1 MRSQLSQLAGQP
13 SFKSDRPAVRPRPA
27 ARPPAPSAIARPSAA
42 APPPDPAPAPSA
54 TARPSAAAPPP
65 DPAPDAERA
74 AACAPSPRSI
84 LELAAAEPIRAAAR
98 FRARLDCDERRRRS
112 PSPTESLVELMRRVN
127 SNDSMDF
134 RLCVARAPAALEA
147 E

>member
-1 MRSQLSQLAGQP
+1 MRLQVGQ
-13 SFKSDRPAVRPRPA
+13 SAEEVDAANRDAAVLQ
-27 ARPPAPSAIARPSAA
+27 ARLEHSEE
-42 APPPDPAPAPSA
+42 
-54 TARPSAAAPPP
+54 
-65 DPAPDAERA
+65 DAK
-74 AACAPSPRSI
+74 
-84 LELAAAEPIRAAAR
+84 R

-134 RLCVARAPAALEA
+134 RLCVARGPAALET